1 MEKGRKNLAV
11 LLILTVLC
19 AHLFPQLTQPL
30 ADQFAT
36 EDDKSTPNIYRA
48 QTFKFSARL
57 E

>member
-48 QTFKFSARL
+48 QTFKFPARL